1 MGERLPELVSSL
13 NSQVTRLTKKNSVD
27 TMKEK
32 VVDANYTF
40 EMQQTFPDK
49 HKSLWVCSSP
59 AVYVVCI

>member
-32 VVDANYTF
+32 VIDANYTF
-40 EMQQTFPDK
+40 KMQHTFPDK
-49 HKSLWVCSSP
+49 HKSLWVCSSL

>member
-1 MGERLPELVSSL
+1 
-13 NSQVTRLTKKNSVD
+13 
-27 TMKEK
+27 MKEK

-40 EMQQTFPDK
+40 EMQHTFPDK